1 MENNKTQYWKGL
13 DELNNEPSFEK
24 QRHNEFVEKLPLNEV
39 LTENEMN
46 LSASRR
52 DFLKFMGFSITAATL
67 AACHKTP
74 LKKAVPYVL
83 KPEEIEPGIANYYAS
98 TCHGC
103 QARCSLLVKTRE
115 GRPIKIEGNADSPFS
130 RGGVCAVGQGTVLS
144 LYDTGRLSHPLSGQK
159 EISWKDLD
167 SEIIS
172 KLNNIAGAGGNIRI
186 LTGTINS
193 PSELNAI
200 KEFTAKYP
208 TAQHVMYD
216 AVSSYAL
223 LETHRLAFGKFAV
236 PNYKIEEA
244 KAIVSFGA
252 DFLGT
257 WISPVEYTKQYAAA
271 RRPEGKTSILHHV
284 QFESTLSLSG
294 SNADMRV
301 VLKPSQYGQAL
312 VRLHNYIATLAGSA
326 PVGNSSLELMGN
338 SIKRT
343 ADVLW
348 KNKGKSIVITDSN
361 NLDHQALVAAINNM
375 LGNYGSTIDMANA
388 SYQRAGNDKAMIAL
402 ANDLKAGRVD
412 AIIIGGDANPAY
424 SYPDKNAFIE
434 GLKKVKL
441 SVSLADR
448 LNETAEFVQYV
459 APVHHF
465 LESWNDSMPKDGFYS
480 IVQPT
485 ISPIFQTRGFQESLS
500 TWVGAPT
507 EAHEYMRNFWQSN
520 VMPKIGGG
528 NFEEFWAKTLHDGFV
543 MTAPAAGSATGSVA
557 SLNIADAA
565 NRAGKGGN
573 EDDVEVILYEK
584 VAIRDGREANNPWLQ
599 ELPDPVSKVSWDNY
613 ACVSP
618 KYAEKHGLND
628 EDVIEIKANGYS
640 VKLPVLRQPGQRNNT
655 VAIAFGYGRT
665 LNETAGKVLRQ
676 TGGGNA
682 YPFATISG
690 DTIIYEGQK
699 VEVSGKTGTYPLA
712 LTQTHHHI
720 EGRDLAREATIADFT
735 KGHTGDPLEGKQGAH
750 LISMWKDYRYPGHHW
765 GMAIDLSACTGCNA
779 CVVSCNAENNVAVV
793 GKDEVRRRREM
804 HWLRIDRYYAIAD
817 TEGQYHDK
825 YREIDEL
832 AEQKDNSKKGIDY
845 ENIKV
850 VFQPMLCQ
858 QCNNAPCETVC
869 PVAATT
875 HSSEG
880 INQMAYNRCVGTR
893 YCANNCPYKVRRFNW
908 FNYAMNDKFDYH
920 MNNDLGRMVLNP
932 DVTVRMRGVMEK
944 CNFCVQRVQMGKL
957 DAKKEQRALRDGD
970 IKTACQQTCPANAIV
985 FGDMNDPESNVS
997 KLMGNKRSYTILTDL
1012 NTRPNI
1018 SYMSKIRSVDTQV
1031 S

>member
-13 DELNNEPSFEK
+13 DELNREESFEK
-24 QRHNEFVEKLPLNEV
+24 QRHNEFIEKLPLNEV

-46 LSASRR
+46 LSSSRR
-52 DFLKFMGFSITAATL
+52 DFLKFMGFSISAATL

-98 TCHGC
+98 TCYGC
-103 QARCSLLVKTRE
+103 ESRCALLVKTRE
-115 GRPIKIEGNADSPFS
+115 GRPIKIEGNSDSPFS

-144 LYDTGRLSHPLSGQK
+144 LYDQGRLAQPMANKQK
-159 EISWKDLD
+159 TSWEELD
-167 SEIIS
+167 KQVIAQ
-172 KLNNIAGAGGNIRI
+172 LNSIAAAGGNIRI

-193 PSELNAI
+193 PTELNVI
-200 KEFTAKYP
+200 REFMAKFP
-208 TAQHVMYD
+208 TAQHISYE

-223 LETHRLAFGKFAV
+223 LEAHRQAFGKFAV
-236 PNYKIEEA
+236 PNYRIEEA

-257 WISPVEYTKQYAAA
+257 WVSPVEYTKQYAAA
-271 RRPEGKTSILHHV
+271 RRPEGKTSILHHI

-312 VRLHNYIATLAGSA
+312 VRLHNYIAGMAGASA
-326 PVGNSSLELMGN
+326 AGNSSLELMGN

-348 KNKGKSIVITDSN
+348 KNRGKGIVITDSN
-361 NLDHQALVAAINNM
+361 NIDHQLLVASINNM
-375 LGNYGSTIDMANA
+375 LGNYGSTIDMGSV
-388 SYQRAGNDKAMIAL
+388 SYQRTGNDKAMIAL
-402 ANDLKAGRVD
+402 VNEMNAGRVD
-412 AIIIGGDANPAY
+412 AIIIGTDVNP
-424 SYPDKNAFIE
+424 SYTYPVANAFNE
-434 GLKKVKL
+434 GLKKTKL

-448 LNETAEFVQYV
+448 MNETAENVQFV
-459 APVHHF
+459 APQHHF
-465 LESWNDSMPKDGFYS
+465 LESWKDAMPKEGYYS
-480 IVQPT
+480 LTQPT
-485 ISPIFQTRGFQESLS
+485 ITPIFQTRGFQESLS
-500 TWVGAPT
+500 AWIGAPMD
-507 EAHEYMRNFWQSN
+507 EHEYLRNYWRTN
-520 VMPKIGGG
+520 VFPKFGSG
-528 NFEEFWAKTLHDGFV
+528 NFEEFWAKSLHDGFIG
-543 MTAPAAGSATGSVA
+543 TPNGTPTGGSF
-557 SLNIADAA
+557 SLNIAEAA
-565 NRAGKGGN
+565 GRASSGGN
-573 EDDVEVILYEK
+573 ENDMEVVLYEK
-584 VAIRDGREANNPWLQ
+584 VAIRDGKEANNPWLQ
-599 ELPDPVSKVSWDNY
+599 ELPDPISKVSWDNY

-618 KYAEKHGLND
+618 KWADEKGLND
-628 EDVIEIKANGYS
+628 EDVIDISANGFTVS
-640 VKLPVLRQPGQRNNT
+640 LPVLRQPGQRYNT
-655 VAIAFGYGRT
+655 VGIAYGYGRKIS
-665 LNETAGKVLRQ
+665 ESAGKVLA
-676 TGGGNA
+676 TVGGGNA

-690 DTIIYEGQK
+690 DTIIYGGQK
-699 VEVSGKTGTYPLA
+699 VEVSGKKGTYPLA

-720 EGRDLAREATIADFT
+720 EGRDLVRETTISAYT
-735 KGHTGDPLEGKQGAH
+735 KGNTGDPHPDAKHGAH

-779 CVVSCNAENNVAVV
+779 CVVSCNAENNVPVV

-817 TEGQYHDK
+817 TTGEYHNG
-825 YREIDEL
+825 YRKIDAL
-832 AEQKDNSKKGIDY
+832 AEEKDSSKTGIDY

-858 QCNNAPCETVC
+858 HCNNAPCETVC

-908 FNYAMNDKFDYH
+908 FNYAMNDEFNYN
-920 MNNDLGRMVLNP
+920 MNNNLGRMVLNP

-944 CNFCVQRVQMGKL
+944 CTFCVQRVQMGKL
-957 DAKKEQRALRDGD
+957 DAKKEQRQLRDGD

-985 FGDMNDPESNVS
+985 FGDMNDPESAVS
-997 KLMGNKRSYTILTDL
+997 KLMGNKRTYNILTEL
-1012 NTRPNI
+1012 NTRPNV
-1018 SYMSKIRSVDTQV
+1018 SYMSVVRSDVEQV